1 MRGLSYKLFVSH
13 SFRDTALVRALQSLN
28 VPGIELY
35 IAEDDPRYGERVSA
49 KIESELDS
57 SDAVVVFLT
66 KNGKESDSVNQEI
79 GYAKKANKLIV
90 AMVEHDQTVGVLLQG
105 IEVIHF
111 STDKVEDAL
120 KRVIRYLKP
129 KAEKKER
136 LGWMILGVIISLI
149 LIPILIALM
158 LFLRGKTK
166 RS

>member
-1 MRGLSYKLFVSH
+1 MAYKLFISH
-13 SFRDTALVRALQSLN
+13 SFRDMALVRALQSLI

-35 IAEDDPRYGERVSA
+35 IAEDDPRYGEQVSA

-66 KNGKESDSVNQEI
+66 KNGKESDSVNQEL
-79 GYAKKANKLIV
+79 GYAKKANKPIV
-90 AMVEHDQTVGVLLQG
+90 AVVEHGITVGVLLQG

-120 KRVIRYLKP
+120 RRVIRYLKP

-136 LGWMILGVIISLI
+136 LGWIILGVIISLV
-149 LIPILIALM
+149 LIPVLIALV
-158 LFLRGKTK
+158 FFFRGKTK